1 MLKRKKKEN
10 PVLTYEEEHNKHFWR
25 YQKSSRVL
33 IWAGAINFV
42 SLVVSIIQAIVT
54 KESSLFFY
62 FCFGIDDVI
71 FQALALIPFF
81 QTDVGSYFYLAS
93 IVLVAMITTA
103 GAVLLSVFASQGK
116 KKWLWAAVIAY
127 AIDALLIIASYF
139 LGENIASIW
148 MMFALHLIVLGFLAI
163 AVREYYK
170 IIEIAVKHGVIKQ
183 RNEGEQNGIK

>member
-1 MLKRKKKEN
+1 MLKKRKKEK

-25 YQKSSRVL
+25 FQKSSRVL

-42 SLVVSIIQAIVT
+42 SLVVSIIQAIVN
-54 KESSLFFY
+54 KESSLVFY

-71 FQALALIPFF
+71 FQSLALIPFF
-81 QTDVGSYFYLAS
+81 QTTTGSYFYLAA
-93 IVLVAMITTA
+93 IILVAIITTS

-116 KKWLWAAVIAY
+116 KKWLWASVIAY
-127 AIDALLIIASYF
+127 AIDALLIIPAYF

-170 IIEIAVKHGVIKQ
+170 IIEIAIKHGVIKNQ
-183 RNEGEQNGIK
+183 NEGE

>member
-1 MLKRKKKEN
+1 MLKKKKKEK

-42 SLVVSIIQAIVT
+42 SLIVSIIQSIVS
-54 KESSLFFY
+54 KDSSLFFY

-81 QTDVGSYFYLAS
+81 QTATGSYFYIAS
-93 IVLVAMITTA
+93 IILVAMMTTA

-116 KKWLWAAVIAY
+116 KKWLWASVIVY
-127 AIDALLIIASYF
+127 SVDALIIIPAYF

-148 MMFALHLIVLGFLAI
+148 MMLGLHLIVLGFLAI

-183 RNEGEQNGIK
+183 QNEGEQNGTK

>member
-1 MLKRKKKEN
+1 MLKRKKKEK

-93 IVLVAMITTA
+93 IILVAMITTA

-148 MMFALHLIVLGFLAI
+148 MMFGLHLIVLGFLAI

-183 RNEGEQNGIK
+183 RNEGEQNGVK

>member
-1 MLKRKKKEN
+1 MLKRKKKEK